1 MSRYGPE
8 RKAQTRQKIL
18 ENAGRLFRG
27 QGFAATGIQGLM
39 AESELTVG
47 GFYAHFE
54 SKEAL
59 FAEVFQRS
67 LLQTR
72 AMLLSGL
79 EDTHGFS
86 FVAEVARRYLSR
98 VHRDH
103 PAEGCALPTLA
114 PELARQSDETKADFE
129 RLFRQIV
136 DDFEPHLPDRPSTG
150 LTRRDRALA
159 LAALLVGGLTLSRAV
174 KSKELSD
181 RILLACRRFAVAEDT
196 Q

>member
-1 MSRYGPE
+1 MSRYGPAH
-8 RKAQTRQKIL
+8 KAETRQKIL

-39 AESELTVG
+39 AESALTVG

-79 EDTHGFS
+79 EDSRGFP

-98 VHRDH
+98 AHRDH
-103 PAEGCALPTLA
+103 PAEGCALPALA
-114 PELARQSDETKADFE
+114 PELARQSEETKAGFE

-136 DDFEPHLPDRPSTG
+136 DDFEPHLPERSG
-150 LTRRDRALA
+150 SQLTRRDRALA

-181 RILLACRRFAVAEDT
+181 RILLACRRFAVAEDN

>member
-1 MSRYGPE
+1 
-8 RKAQTRQKIL
+8 
-18 ENAGRLFRG
+18 
-27 QGFAATGIQGLM
+27 M
-39 AESELTVG
+39 AESALTVG

-79 EDTHGFS
+79 EDSRGFP

-98 VHRDH
+98 AHRDH
-103 PAEGCALPTLA
+103 PAEGCALPALA
-114 PELARQSDETKADFE
+114 PELARQSEETKAGFE

-136 DDFEPHLPDRPSTG
+136 DDFEPHLPERSG
-150 LTRRDRALA
+150 SQLTRRDRALA

-181 RILLACRRFAVAEDT
+181 RILLACRRFAVAEDN

>member
-1 MSRYGPE
+1 MSRYGPAH
-8 RKAQTRQKIL
+8 KAETRQKIL

-39 AESELTVG
+39 AESALTVG

-59 FAEVFQRS
+59 FAEVFQHS

-79 EDTHGFS
+79 EDSRGFP

-98 VHRDH
+98 AHRDH
-103 PAEGCALPTLA
+103 PAEGCALPALA
-114 PELARQSDETKADFE
+114 PELARQSEETKAGFE

-136 DDFEPHLPDRPSTG
+136 DDFEPHLPERSG
-150 LTRRDRALA
+150 SQLTRRDRALA

-181 RILLACRRFAVAEDT
+181 RILLACRRFAVAEDN